1 MKDMKESK
9 YMKESNINTETES
22 LNNFITI
29 FHCLLIENV
38 QFLNCFELD
47 WIGLDAATVVT
58 CFILL
63 NQTQSH
69 H

>member
-1 MKDMKESK
+1 
-9 YMKESNINTETES
+9 MKESNINSETKR

-38 QFLNCFELD
+38 QSLNFYELDRIGLD
-47 WIGLDAATVVT
+47 WIGYRNRRNLL
-58 CFILL
+58 IIL
-63 NQTQSH
+63 NQAQTH